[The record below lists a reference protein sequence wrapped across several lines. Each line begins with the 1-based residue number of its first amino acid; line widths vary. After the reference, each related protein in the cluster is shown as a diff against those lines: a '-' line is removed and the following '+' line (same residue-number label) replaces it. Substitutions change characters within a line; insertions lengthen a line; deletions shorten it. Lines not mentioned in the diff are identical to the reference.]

1 MTAAALVAMVVLAAA
16 GALPVLALVGARW
29 VAVPLIPLGGAV
41 LAAGAAAGMVAVG
54 GSLVVWFAALAASV
68 GVACTA
74 LWIVRPT
81 ARPWRRHAVESPP
94 GVRLVRLVRLVA
106 FVAVAL
112 AAAWSLTALRTPS
125 VGFDARTIWMLH
137 ARWYADG
144 HTTSLAALRN
154 TALFFAHA
162 GYPPLIGG
170 TVAVAWLVT
179 GVDSDRFGVVIV
191 ALLNACAVMAAAW
204 VLVDLGRR
212 CARWSANRSEP
223 GDALSTGRGAGIVP
237 SLVGSVAAGLLVL
250 VAFGVAGPFATNG
263 YADMLWATA
272 AVGAVGFGLVLSG
285 RRSDLGAAAVLL
297 AVAGLT
303 KDEGYV
309 TSMVIVALITL
320 RAAVSPRV
328 GASDSSPAGTQGRR
342 WRRVV
347 STRWRAVVFGVMA
360 VVGLGLWP
368 LLTRLL
374 HGAPNAAAPGRRDG
388 DDVSRLHDSVVSM
401 AAHLHVLL
409 LAAPVAVV
417 GMVVLG
423 RARRTMG
430 LGSDGWVWAALVAGL
445 GVVFVVYVTGPG
457 NIALWLLTST
467 HRTTIYGAL
476 LGWWVVA
483 GWAVIGSAHVVRRRG
498 RPPGISSRSA

>member
-1 MTAAALVAMVVLAAA
+1 VSVTTAALAAMAVLAAS
-16 GALPVLALVGARW
+16 GTLPVLALVGARW

-41 LAAGAAAGMVAVG
+41 IAAVAAAGMVAIG
-54 GSLVVWFAALAASV
+54 GSLVVWFVALAATIGFV
-68 GVACTA
+68 IVA
-74 LWIVRPT
+74 LWILRP
-81 ARPWRRHAVESPP
+81 ALRPFGRGATVASADDRI
-94 GVRLVRLVRLVA
+94 GRLVA
-106 FVAVAL
+106 FTAIAL
-112 AAAWSLTALRTPS
+112 AAAWSLVALRTPS

-144 HTTSLAALRN
+144 HATSLTALRN

-170 TVAVAWLVT
+170 TVALSWVIT
-179 GVDSDRFGVVIV
+179 GVHSDRFGVVMV

-212 CARWSANRSEP
+212 CTQWSTEARRQVAP
-223 GDALSTGRGAGIVP
+223 DARGRGAGNIP
-237 SLVGSVAAGLLVL
+237 FLVGVATAVLLVF

-263 YADMLWATA
+263 YADMLWAA
-272 AVGAVGFGLVLSG
+272 SAVGAVGFGLVLTA

-309 TSMVIVALITL
+309 TAMAIVALIAL
-320 RAAVSPRV
+320 RAAL
-328 GASDSSPAGTQGRR
+328 SSPVGETGRW
-342 WRRVV
+342 WRP
-347 STRWRAVVFGVMA
+347 AVFGA
-360 VVGLGLWP
+360 LGVVGLGLWP

-374 HGAPNAAAPGRRDG
+374 HAAPNAPAPGRRDG
-388 DDVSRLHDSVVSM
+388 DDASRLHASAVSM

-409 LAAPVAVV
+409 LAAPIAVV
-417 GMVVLG
+417 GMVILG
-423 RARRTMG
+423 RVRRTMG
-430 LGSDGWVWAALVAGL
+430 LGSDVWAWAALAAGL
-445 GVVFVVYVTGPG
+445 GFVLVVYVTGPA
-457 NIALWLLTST
+457 NIELWLVTST

-483 GWAVIGSAHVVRRRG
+483 GWAVIASAHGVTRRG
-498 RPPGISSRSA
+498 RPPGTSPRSA